1 MLLNT
6 NKIIKDI
13 NSIKQAN
20 KLIKLITVNVNAST
34 CVVVL
39 KHASTC
45 LVVLKHLDEE
55 EAPTVKIHS
64 ATF

>member
-39 KHASTC
+39 KH
-45 LVVLKHLDEE
+45 LDEE
-55 EAPTVKIHS
+55 EASTVKIHI
-64 ATF
+64 ATFQTDLILGP

>member
-20 KLIKLITVNVNAST
+20 KLIKLITVNVNVST

-45 LVVLKHLDEE
+45 IVVLKHLD
-55 EAPTVKIHS
+55 
-64 ATF
+64 